1 MRAFL
6 YKYRKEN
13 QMNNTILSINE
24 NLAKFAERVPAKG
37 MHLSYLDKATELM
50 ELYGDALSI
59 MEDER
64 TPENE
69 TKVEAIAKEIEEIV
83 R

>member
-1 MRAFL
+1 
-6 YKYRKEN
+6 
-13 QMNNTILSINE
+13 MNNYISSINK
-24 NLAKFAERVPAKG
+24 NLEKFAMSVPAKG
-37 MHLSYLDKATELM
+37 MHVSYLDTATELM
-50 ELYGDALSI
+50 ELYGDAISI

-69 TKVEAIAKEIEEIV
+69 AKVEAIAKEIEEIV

>member
-1 MRAFL
+1 
-6 YKYRKEN
+6 
-13 QMNNTILSINE
+13 MNNNISSINE
-24 NLAKFAERVPAKG
+24 NLAKFSERVPAKG
-37 MHLSYLDKATELM
+37 MYVSYLDKATELM
-50 ELYGDALSI
+50 ELYADALSI

-69 TKVEAIAKEIEEIV
+69 AKVEAIAKEIEEIV